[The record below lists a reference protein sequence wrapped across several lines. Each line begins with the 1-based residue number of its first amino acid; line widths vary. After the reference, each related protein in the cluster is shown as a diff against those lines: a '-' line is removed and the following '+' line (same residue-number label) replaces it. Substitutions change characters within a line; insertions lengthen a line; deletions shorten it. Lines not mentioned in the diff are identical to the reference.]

1 MIRTLKDTGADYPI
15 SSNIDGSVYAIAT
28 QDCVIGG
35 MGNEFSVTTSTSSL
49 SLTFT
54 KGSVAVLCGNAFW
67 LEKDETVAL
76 PANSTFNLC
85 ARIDTSKPNGQ
96 TGSFEC
102 LTEAGMKNN
111 NINNGG
117 IRDLILY
124 TITTSANGV
133 TTCVDKRTIITTT
146 TYATKDYVNEKNN
159 TAVSKADNAQSTANT
174 AVSKAD
180 NAQSTANSAVNSA
193 SGAQGT
199 ANTAVSKA
207 NSAQGTADSALSKAN
222 SALSRQ
228 NISMSLNGDTLY
240 INF

>member
-35 MGNEFSVTTSTSSL
+35 MGDEFSITTSASSL

-54 KGSVAVLCGNAFW
+54 QGSVAVLCGNAFW
-67 LEKDETVAL
+67 LTADETVTL

-133 TTCVDKRTIITTT
+133 ASIVDKRTIITTA
-146 TYATKDYVNEKNN
+146 TYATKDYVDEKNN
-159 TAVSKADNAQSTANT
+159 TALSKADNAQSAAN
-174 AVSKAD
+174 
-180 NAQSTANSAVNSA
+180 NAQA
-193 SGAQGT
+193 
-199 ANTAVSKA
+199 
-207 NSAQGTADSALSKAN
+207 TADSALSKADSALSKAN
-222 SALSRQ
+222 NALSRQ
-228 NISMSLNGDTLY
+228 NISMSLSGDTLY

>member
-15 SSNIDGSVYAIAT
+15 SSNIDASVYAIAT

-35 MGNEFSVTTSTSSL
+35 MGDEFSITTSASSL

-67 LEKDETVAL
+67 LTADETVTL

-85 ARIDTSKPNGQ
+85 LRIDTSKPNGQ

-124 TITTSANGV
+124 TITTSANGIASL
-133 TTCVDKRTIITTT
+133 VDKRKIITTA
-146 TYATKDYVNEKNN
+146 TYATKDYVDEKNN
-159 TAVSKADNAQSTANT
+159 TAVSKADSAQATANT

-180 NAQSTANSAVNSA
+180 
-193 SGAQGT
+193 
-199 ANTAVSKA
+199 
-207 NSAQGTADSALSKAN
+207 

-228 NISMSLNGDTLY
+228 NISMSLSGDTLY

>member
-35 MGNEFSVTTSTSSL
+35 MGDEFSITTSASSL
-49 SLTFT
+49 SLTFK

-67 LEKDETVAL
+67 LTADETVTL

-85 ARIDTSKPNGQ
+85 LRIDTSKPNGQ

-117 IRDLILY
+117 IRDLVLY

-133 TTCVDKRTIITTT
+133 ASLVDKRTIITTT
-146 TYATKDYVNEKNN
+146 TYATKSYVDEKNN
-159 TAVSKADNAQSTANT
+159 TAVSKAD
-174 AVSKAD
+174 
-180 NAQSTANSAVNSA
+180 
-193 SGAQGT
+193 
-199 ANTAVSKA
+199 
-207 NSAQGTADSALSKAN
+207 SALSKAN
-222 SALSRQ
+222 NALSRQ
-228 NISMSLNGDTLY
+228 NISMSLSGDTLY

>member
-1 MIRTLKDTGADYPI
+1 MIRTLKDTGANYPI

-35 MGNEFSVTTSTSSL
+35 MGDEFSVTTSASSL

-54 KGSVAVLCGNAFW
+54 QGSVAVLCGNAFW
-67 LEKDETVAL
+67 LTADETVML

-133 TTCVDKRTIITTT
+133 TSIVDKRTIITTA
-146 TYATKDYVNEKNN
+146 TYATKTYVDEKNN
-159 TAVSKADNAQSTANT
+159 IAVSKADNAQSTA
-174 AVSKAD
+174 D
-180 NAQSTANSAVNSA
+180 NAQSTADN
-193 SGAQGT
+193 
-199 ANTAVSKA
+199 
-207 NSAQGTADSALSKAN
+207 ALTKAN
-222 SALSRQ
+222 SALKRQ
-228 NISMSLNGDTLY
+228 NISMSLSGDTLY

>member
-1 MIRTLKDTGADYPI
+1 MIRTLKDTGSDFPI
-15 SSNIDGSVYAIAT
+15 SSNIDASVYAIAT

-35 MGNEFSVTTSTSSL
+35 MGDEFSITTSASSL

-54 KGSVAVLCGNAFW
+54 QGSVAVLCGNAFW
-67 LEKDETVAL
+67 LTADETVTL

-133 TTCVDKRTIITTT
+133 ASIVDKRTIITTA
-146 TYATKDYVNEKNN
+146 TYATKDYVDEKNN
-159 TAVSKADNAQSTANT
+159 TAVSKADNAQSAAN
-174 AVSKAD
+174 
-180 NAQSTANSAVNSA
+180 NAQA
-193 SGAQGT
+193 
-199 ANTAVSKA
+199 
-207 NSAQGTADSALSKAN
+207 TADSALSKAN
-222 SALSRQ
+222 NALSRQ
-228 NISMSLNGDTLY
+228 NISMSLSGDTLY

>member
-1 MIRTLKDTGADYPI
+1 MIRTLKDTGADFPI

-35 MGNEFSVTTSTSSL
+35 MGNEFSITTSASSL

-54 KGSVAVLCGNAFW
+54 QGSVAVLCGNAFW
-67 LEKDETVAL
+67 LTNDETVTL

-117 IRDLILY
+117 VRDLVLY

-133 TTCVDKRTIITTT
+133 TSIVDKRTIITTA
-146 TYATKDYVNEKNN
+146 TYATKGYVDEKNN
-159 TAVSKADNAQSTANT
+159 TAVSKADSAQATANT

-180 NAQSTANSAVNSA
+180 SAQSTADN
-193 SGAQGT
+193 
-199 ANTAVSKA
+199 
-207 NSAQGTADSALSKAN
+207 ALSKAN

-228 NISMSLNGDTLY
+228 NISMSLSGDTLY
-240 INF
+240 IRF

>member
-35 MGNEFSVTTSTSSL
+35 MGDEFSITTSTSSL
-49 SLTFT
+49 SLIFSQ
-54 KGSVAVLCGNAFW
+54 GSVAVLCGNAFW
-67 LEKDETVAL
+67 LTADETVTL

-133 TTCVDKRTIITTT
+133 TSIVDKRTIITTT
-146 TYATKDYVNEKNN
+146 TYATKTYVDEKNN
-159 TAVSKADNAQSTANT
+159 TAVSKADNAQSTA
-174 AVSKAD
+174 D
-180 NAQSTANSAVNSA
+180 NAQS
-193 SGAQGT
+193 
-199 ANTAVSKA
+199 
-207 NSAQGTADSALSKAN
+207 TADSALSKAN
-222 SALSRQ
+222 NALSRQ
-228 NISMSLNGDTLY
+228 NISMSLSGDTLY

>member
-15 SSNIDGSVYAIAT
+15 SSNIDGAVYSVAT

-35 MGNEFSVTTSTSSL
+35 MGDEFSITTSASSL

-67 LEKDETVAL
+67 LTTDETVTL

-85 ARIDTSKPNGQ
+85 VRINTSKSNGE

-133 TTCVDKRTIITTT
+133 ASIVDKRTIITTT
-146 TYATKDYVNEKNN
+146 TYATKGYVDEKNN
-159 TAVSKADNAQSTANT
+159 TALSKANNAQSTA
-174 AVSKAD
+174 D
-180 NAQSTANSAVNSA
+180 N
-193 SGAQGT
+193 
-199 ANTAVSKA
+199 
-207 NSAQGTADSALSKAN
+207 ALSKADD
-222 SALSRQ
+222 ALSRQ
-228 NISMSLNGDTLY
+228 DISMSLEGDTLY

>member
-1 MIRTLKDTGADYPI
+1 MIRTLKDTGADFPI

-35 MGNEFSVTTSTSSL
+35 MGDEFSVTTSASSL

-54 KGSVAVLCGNAFW
+54 QGSVAVLCGNAFW
-67 LEKDETVAL
+67 LTVDETVTL

-133 TTCVDKRTIITTT
+133 TSIVDKRTIITTA
-146 TYATKDYVNEKNN
+146 TYATKTYVDEKNN
-159 TAVSKADNAQSTANT
+159 TAVSKANNAQSTA
-174 AVSKAD
+174 D
-180 NAQSTANSAVNSA
+180 
-193 SGAQGT
+193 
-199 ANTAVSKA
+199 
-207 NSAQGTADSALSKAN
+207 

-228 NISMSLNGDTLY
+228 NISMSLSGDTLY

>member
-35 MGNEFSVTTSTSSL
+35 MGDEFSVTTSASSL

-54 KGSVAVLCGNAFW
+54 QGSVAVLCGNAFW
-67 LEKDETVAL
+67 LTADETVTL

-133 TTCVDKRTIITTT
+133 TSIVDKRTIITTA
-146 TYATKDYVNEKNN
+146 TYATKTYVDEKNN
-159 TAVSKADNAQSTANT
+159 TAVSKANNAQSTAN
-174 AVSKAD
+174 
-180 NAQSTANSAVNSA
+180 NAQA
-193 SGAQGT
+193 
-199 ANTAVSKA
+199 
-207 NSAQGTADSALSKAN
+207 TADSALSKAN
-222 SALSRQ
+222 NALSRQ
-228 NISMSLNGDTLY
+228 NISMSLSGDTLY

>member
-35 MGNEFSVTTSTSSL
+35 MGDEFSVTTSASSL

-54 KGSVAVLCGNAFW
+54 QGSVAVLCGNAFW
-67 LEKDETVAL
+67 LTADETVML

-133 TTCVDKRTIITTT
+133 TSIVDKRTIITTA
-146 TYATKDYVNEKNN
+146 TYATKTYVDEKNN
-159 TAVSKADNAQSTANT
+159 IAVSKADNAQSTA
-174 AVSKAD
+174 D
-180 NAQSTANSAVNSA
+180 NAQSTADN
-193 SGAQGT
+193 
-199 ANTAVSKA
+199 
-207 NSAQGTADSALSKAN
+207 ALTKAN
-222 SALSRQ
+222 SALKRQ
-228 NISMSLNGDTLY
+228 NISMSLSGDTLY

>member
-1 MIRTLKDTGADYPI
+1 MIRTLKDTGAEYPI
-15 SSNIDGSVYAIAT
+15 SSNVDGAVYSVAT

-35 MGNEFSVTTSTSSL
+35 MGDEFSVTQSASSL

-67 LEKDETVAL
+67 LEADETVTL

-85 ARIDTSKPNGQ
+85 LRIDTSKSNGQ

-117 IRDLILY
+117 IRDLALY

-133 TTCVDKRTIITTT
+133 TSLVDKRTIITTT
-146 TYATKDYVNEKNN
+146 TYATKTYV
-159 TAVSKADNAQSTANT
+159 DNAI
-174 AVSKAD
+174 
-180 NAQSTANSAVNSA
+180 NSAIGSA
-193 SGAQGT
+193 I
-199 ANTAVSKA
+199 N
-207 NSAQGTADSALSKAN
+207 AL
-222 SALSRQ
+222 
-228 NISMSLNGDTLY
+228 Y
-240 INF
+240 

>member
-1 MIRTLKDTGADYPI
+1 MIRTLKDTGADFPI

-35 MGNEFSVTTSTSSL
+35 MGDEFSITTSASSL

-54 KGSVAVLCGNAFW
+54 QGSVAVLCGNAFW
-67 LEKDETVAL
+67 LTADETVIL

-96 TGSFEC
+96 KGSFEC

-133 TTCVDKRTIITTT
+133 ASIVDKRTIITTT
-146 TYATKDYVNEKNN
+146 TYATKGYVDEKNN
-159 TAVSKADNAQSTANT
+159 TAVSKANNAQS
-174 AVSKAD
+174 
-180 NAQSTANSAVNSA
+180 
-193 SGAQGT
+193 
-199 ANTAVSKA
+199 
-207 NSAQGTADSALSKAN
+207 TADSALSKADD
-222 SALSRQ
+222 ALSRQ
-228 NISMSLNGDTLY
+228 DISMSLEGDTLY

>member
-1 MIRTLKDTGADYPI
+1 MIRTLKDTGADFPI

-35 MGNEFSVTTSTSSL
+35 MGDEFSITTSASSL

-54 KGSVAVLCGNAFW
+54 QGSVAVLCGNAFW
-67 LEKDETVAL
+67 LTADETVTL

-117 IRDLILY
+117 IRDLVLY

-133 TTCVDKRTIITTT
+133 ASLVDKRAIITTT
-146 TYATKDYVNEKNN
+146 TYATKTYV
-159 TAVSKADNAQSTANT
+159 DNSI
-174 AVSKAD
+174 
-180 NAQSTANSAVNSA
+180 NSAIGSA
-193 SGAQGT
+193 I
-199 ANTAVSKA
+199 N
-207 NSAQGTADSALSKAN
+207 AL
-222 SALSRQ
+222 
-228 NISMSLNGDTLY
+228 Y
-240 INF
+240 

>member
-35 MGNEFSVTTSTSSL
+35 MGDEFSITTSASSL
-49 SLTFT
+49 NLTFT

-67 LEKDETVAL
+67 LTADETVIL

-85 ARIDTSKPNGQ
+85 ARINTSKPNGQ

-133 TTCVDKRTIITTT
+133 ASIVDKRTIITTT
-146 TYATKDYVNEKNN
+146 TYATKGYVDEKNN
-159 TAVSKADNAQSTANT
+159 NAQSTA
-174 AVSKAD
+174 D
-180 NAQSTANSAVNSA
+180 N
-193 SGAQGT
+193 
-199 ANTAVSKA
+199 
-207 NSAQGTADSALSKAN
+207 ALSKADD
-222 SALSRQ
+222 ALSRQ
-228 NISMSLNGDTLY
+228 NISMSLEGDTLY

>member
-1 MIRTLKDTGADYPI
+1 MIRTLKDTGADFPI

-35 MGNEFSVTTSTSSL
+35 MGDEFSITTSASSL
-49 SLTFT
+49 SLTFSQ
-54 KGSVAVLCGNAFW
+54 GNVAVLCGNAFW
-67 LEKDETVAL
+67 LTADETVTL

-117 IRDLILY
+117 IRDLVLY

-133 TTCVDKRTIITTT
+133 TSIVDKRTIITTA
-146 TYATKDYVNEKNN
+146 TYATKTYVDEKN
-159 TAVSKADNAQSTANT
+159 
-174 AVSKAD
+174 
-180 NAQSTANSAVNSA
+180 
-193 SGAQGT
+193 
-199 ANTAVSKA
+199 NTAVSKA
-207 NSAQGTADSALSKAN
+207 NSAQATADSAVSKAN

-228 NISMSLNGDTLY
+228 NISMSLSGDTLY

>member
-1 MIRTLKDTGADYPI
+1 MIRTLKDTGANFPI

-35 MGNEFSVTTSTSSL
+35 MGDEFSVTTSASSL

-54 KGSVAVLCGNAFW
+54 QGSVAVLCGNAFW
-67 LEKDETVAL
+67 LTADETVTL

-96 TGSFEC
+96 TGTFEC

-133 TTCVDKRTIITTT
+133 TSIVDKRTIITTA
-146 TYATKDYVNEKNN
+146 TYATKAMLMKKTTPQYLKPIAHKQQLI
-159 TAVSKADNAQSTANT
+159 THYLKLITHFLAK
-174 AVSKAD
+174 
-180 NAQSTANSAVNSA
+180 
-193 SGAQGT
+193 
-199 ANTAVSKA
+199 
-207 NSAQGTADSALSKAN
+207 
-222 SALSRQ
+222 
-228 NISMSLNGDTLY
+228 ISPCH
-240 INF
+240 

>member
-35 MGNEFSVTTSTSSL
+35 MGDEFSITTSASSL
-49 SLTFT
+49 NLIFT
-54 KGSVAVLCGNAFW
+54 QGSVAVLCGNAFW
-67 LEKDETVAL
+67 LTADETVIL

-117 IRDLILY
+117 IRDLVLY
-124 TITTSANGV
+124 TITTSNNGV
-133 TTCVDKRTIITTT
+133 TSIVDKRTIITTT
-146 TYATKDYVNEKNN
+146 TYATKTYVDEKNK
-159 TAVSKADNAQSTANT
+159 TAISKADSAQATANT

-180 NAQSTANSAVNSA
+180 
-193 SGAQGT
+193 
-199 ANTAVSKA
+199 
-207 NSAQGTADSALSKAN
+207 

-228 NISMSLNGDTLY
+228 NISMSLDDDTLY

>member
-1 MIRTLKDTGADYPI
+1 MIRTLKDTGADFPI

-35 MGNEFSVTTSTSSL
+35 MGDEFSITTSASSL

-54 KGSVAVLCGNAFW
+54 QGSVAVLCGNAFW
-67 LEKDETVAL
+67 LTADETVIL

-85 ARIDTSKPNGQ
+85 LRIDTSKPNGQ

-133 TTCVDKRTIITTT
+133 ASLVDKRIIITTT
-146 TYATKDYVNEKNN
+146 TYATKTYV
-159 TAVSKADNAQSTANT
+159 DNSI
-174 AVSKAD
+174 
-180 NAQSTANSAVNSA
+180 NSAIGSA
-193 SGAQGT
+193 
-199 ANTAVSKA
+199 
-207 NSAQGTADSALSKAN
+207 
-222 SALSRQ
+222 
-228 NISMSLNGDTLY
+228 
-240 INF
+240 INATY

>member
-1 MIRTLKDTGADYPI
+1 MIRTLKDTGADFPI

-35 MGNEFSVTTSTSSL
+35 MGDEFSVTTSASSL

-54 KGSVAVLCGNAFW
+54 QGSVAVLCGNAFW
-67 LEKDETVAL
+67 LTVDETVTL

-133 TTCVDKRTIITTT
+133 TSIVDKRTIITTA
-146 TYATKDYVNEKNN
+146 TYATKTYVDEKNN
-159 TAVSKADNAQSTANT
+159 TAVSKANNAQSTADSALSKANNAQATANT

-180 NAQSTANSAVNSA
+180 
-193 SGAQGT
+193 
-199 ANTAVSKA
+199 
-207 NSAQGTADSALSKAN
+207 

-228 NISMSLNGDTLY
+228 NISMSLSGDTLY

>member
-1 MIRTLKDTGADYPI
+1 MIRTLKDTGADFPI

-35 MGNEFSVTTSTSSL
+35 MGDEFSITTSASSL

-54 KGSVAVLCGNAFW
+54 QGSVAVLCGNAFW
-67 LEKDETVAL
+67 LTADETVTL

-117 IRDLILY
+117 IRDLVLY
-124 TITTSANGV
+124 TITTSNNGV
-133 TTCVDKRTIITTT
+133 ASLVDKRTIITTA
-146 TYATKDYVNEKNN
+146 TYATKGYVDEKNN
-159 TAVSKADNAQSTANT
+159 TAVSKADSAQAT
-174 AVSKAD
+174 AD
-180 NAQSTANSAVNSA
+180 NAQSTADN
-193 SGAQGT
+193 
-199 ANTAVSKA
+199 
-207 NSAQGTADSALSKAN
+207 ALSKAN

-228 NISMSLNGDTLY
+228 NISMSLSGDTLY

>member
-1 MIRTLKDTGADYPI
+1 MIRTLKDTGANYPI

-35 MGNEFSVTTSTSSL
+35 MGDEFSITTSANSL

-67 LEKDETVAL
+67 LTADETVTL

-85 ARIDTSKPNGQ
+85 ARINTSKPNGQ

-102 LTEAGMKNN
+102 LTEASMKNN

-133 TTCVDKRTIITTT
+133 VSLVDKRAIITTT
-146 TYATKDYVNEKNN
+146 TYATKDYVDEKNN
-159 TAVSKADNAQSTANT
+159 TALSKAD
-174 AVSKAD
+174 
-180 NAQSTANSAVNSA
+180 
-193 SGAQGT
+193 
-199 ANTAVSKA
+199 
-207 NSAQGTADSALSKAN
+207 SAQATADSALSKAN
-222 SALSRQ
+222 NALSRQ
-228 NISMSLNGDTLY
+228 NISMSLSDDTLY

>member
-1 MIRTLKDTGADYPI
+1 MIRTLKDTGADFPI

-35 MGNEFSVTTSTSSL
+35 MGDEFSITTSVSSL

-54 KGSVAVLCGNAFW
+54 QGSVAVLCGNAFW
-67 LEKDETVAL
+67 LTADETVML

-133 TTCVDKRTIITTT
+133 ASLVDKRTIITTT
-146 TYATKDYVNEKNN
+146 TYATKDYVDEKNN
-159 TAVSKADNAQSTANT
+159 TAVSKADSAQSTA
-174 AVSKAD
+174 D
-180 NAQSTANSAVNSA
+180 NALT
-193 SGAQGT
+193 
-199 ANTAVSKA
+199 
-207 NSAQGTADSALSKAN
+207 KAN
-222 SALSRQ
+222 SALKRQ
-228 NISMSLNGDTLY
+228 DISMSLEGDTLY

>member
-1 MIRTLKDTGADYPI
+1 MIRTLKDTGADFPI

-35 MGNEFSVTTSTSSL
+35 MGDEFSVTTSVSSL

-54 KGSVAVLCGNAFW
+54 QGSVAVLCGNAFW
-67 LEKDETVAL
+67 LTADETVTL
-76 PANSTFNLC
+76 PTNSTFNLC

-117 IRDLILY
+117 IRDLVLY
-124 TITTSANGV
+124 TITTSNNGV
-133 TTCVDKRTIITTT
+133 TSIVDKRTIITTA
-146 TYATKDYVNEKNN
+146 TYATKTYVDEKNK
-159 TAVSKADNAQSTANT
+159 TAVSKADSAQATANT

-180 NAQSTANSAVNSA
+180 SAQA
-193 SGAQGT
+193 T

-207 NSAQGTADSALSKAN
+207 NN
-222 SALSRQ
+222 ALSRQ
-228 NISMSLNGDTLY
+228 NISMSLKGDTLY

>member
-1 MIRTLKDTGADYPI
+1 MIRTLKDTGADFPI

-35 MGNEFSVTTSTSSL
+35 MGDEFSITTSASSL

-67 LEKDETVAL
+67 LTADETVTL

-124 TITTSANGV
+124 TITTSNNGV
-133 TTCVDKRTIITTT
+133 TSIVDKRTIITTA
-146 TYATKDYVNEKNN
+146 TYATKTYVDEKNN
-159 TAVSKADNAQSTANT
+159 TAVSKADNAQSTA
-174 AVSKAD
+174 D
-180 NAQSTANSAVNSA
+180 NAQSTANSA
-193 SGAQGT
+193 
-199 ANTAVSKA
+199 
-207 NSAQGTADSALSKAN
+207 LSKAN
-222 SALSRQ
+222 NALSRQ
-228 NISMSLNGDTLY
+228 NISMSLSGDTLY

>member
-1 MIRTLKDTGADYPI
+1 MIRTLKDTGADFPI

-35 MGNEFSVTTSTSSL
+35 MGDEFSITTSASSL
-49 SLTFT
+49 GLTFT
-54 KGSVAVLCGNAFW
+54 QGSVAVLCGNAFW
-67 LEKDETVAL
+67 LTADETVTL

-117 IRDLILY
+117 IRDLVLY

-133 TTCVDKRTIITTT
+133 TSIVDKRTIITTA
-146 TYATKDYVNEKNN
+146 TYATKGYVDEKNN
-159 TAVSKADNAQSTANT
+159 TAVSKADSAQAT
-174 AVSKAD
+174 AD
-180 NAQSTANSAVNSA
+180 NAQSTADN
-193 SGAQGT
+193 
-199 ANTAVSKA
+199 
-207 NSAQGTADSALSKAN
+207 ALSKAN

-228 NISMSLNGDTLY
+228 NISMSLSGDTLY

>member
-1 MIRTLKDTGADYPI
+1 MIRTLKDTGADFPI

-35 MGNEFSVTTSTSSL
+35 MGDEFSITTSASSL
-49 SLTFT
+49 NLTFT
-54 KGSVAVLCGNAFW
+54 QGSVAVLCGNAFW
-67 LEKDETVAL
+67 LTADETVTL

-133 TTCVDKRTIITTT
+133 TSIVDKRTIITTA
-146 TYATKDYVNEKNN
+146 TYATKTYVDEKNN
-159 TAVSKADNAQSTANT
+159 TAVSKADNAQSTA
-174 AVSKAD
+174 D
-180 NAQSTANSAVNSA
+180 NAQSTADNAL
-193 SGAQGT
+193 T
-199 ANTAVSKA
+199 KA
-207 NSAQGTADSALSKAN
+207 NNALK
-222 SALSRQ
+222 RQ
-228 NISMSLNGDTLY
+228 NISMSLKGDTLY

>member
-1 MIRTLKDTGADYPI
+1 MIRTLKDTGADFPI

-35 MGNEFSVTTSTSSL
+35 MGDEFSITTSASSL

-54 KGSVAVLCGNAFW
+54 QGSVAVLCGNAFW
-67 LEKDETVAL
+67 LTAGETVTL

-133 TTCVDKRTIITTT
+133 TSIVDKRTIITTA
-146 TYATKDYVNEKNN
+146 TYATKTYVDEKNK
-159 TAVSKADNAQSTANT
+159 TALSKADNAQSTA
-174 AVSKAD
+174 D
-180 NAQSTANSAVNSA
+180 NAL
-193 SGAQGT
+193 
-199 ANTAVSKA
+199 SKA
-207 NSAQGTADSALSKAN
+207 NSAQSTADSALSKAN
-222 SALSRQ
+222 NALSRQ
-228 NISMSLNGDTLY
+228 NISMSLSGDTLY